1 MAMGIRRN
9 LVAFCTNVSIS
20 PAINSFTNTYRRPTR
35 TTCPALLRKV
45 ALNLTSPRLARV
57 LLIRLIHIVNAL
69 PPSITPLHRRRPPE
83 NAQTKRSEQ
92 HIPHARQPRPH
103 PLMPVRPLHLLQL
116 PDPKRI
122 ERTDDI
128 RNQTNAQYSQHG
140 HIVYLHRHINIRVC
154 GGGSRVAAVQRDHE
168 LAAAKVAVRVLV
180 QYVLGDA
187 LEDYDEDGDGGEEE
201 DYGRGEEE
209 DAPAAEVAHGCCVA
223 HREESLWVRTGGV
236 LVCAGRC

>member
-45 ALNLTSPRLARV
+45 ALNLTSPSLARI
-57 LLIRLIHIVNAL
+57 LPIQLIHIINAL
-69 PPSITPLHRRRPPE
+69 PPSITPLHRRHPPE
-83 NAQTKRSEQ
+83 NAQTKRSQQ
-92 HIPHARQPRPH
+92 HIPHARDPRPH
-103 PLMPVRPLHLLQL
+103 PLMPIRPLHLLQL

-122 ERTDDI
+122 ERTNDVC
-128 RNQTNAQYSQHG
+128 NQTNAQYSQHG
-140 HIVYLHRHINIRVC
+140 SIVYLHRHIDIRVR

-168 LAAAKVAVRVLV
+168 LAAAEVAVRVLV

-187 LEDYDEDGDGGEEE
+187 LEDHDKDGDGGEEK

-209 DAPAAEVAHGCCVA
+209 DAQAAEVAHGCWA
-223 HREESLWVRTGGV
+223 LRTARRIYGCE
-236 LVCAGRC
+236 LEVCW